1 MNCRD
6 WWDGDRKS
14 TVELPISVPI
24 NQMVSQMKV
33 GVLIIALEGLNIIYY
48 QQIQILY
55 FHKRN
60 VPQRKAPK
68 NL

>member
-1 MNCRD
+1 MGPSD
-6 WWDGDRKS
+6 PDRKS

-33 GVLIIALEGLNIIYY
+33 GVLIIALEGLNMIYY
-48 QQIQILY
+48 QKIQILY